1 MKRRMLALLL
11 ALVLMVGMLP
21 TAFATDAVEP
31 AAVGEELDT
40 ENPAEGDNE
49 EMPEEPEETGAEE
62 EAKAEA
68 EAAPLAADASGT
80 VAYLLGMRLENGY
93 YTANKA
99 EVGHYTEK
107 PDSLKNYLFY
117 EDGVLTVFGG
127 IVAGNSGTE
136 DWKAGLSVESGSL
149 TIKGSGILKL
159 NGTGMSGLYVDRNH
173 ADINIDLAEGDALG
187 QISIKSTN
195 ACTVR
200 GDLTVT
206 NASFAE
212 IATDIDRNA
221 DTTIICDTID
231 GARGSM
237 HRLFLSAIVW
247 AARASTAFCACAPRS

>member
-1 MKRRMLALLL
+1 MRCRKERKKAEEPGYEEKN
-11 ALVLMVGMLP
+11 ACAASGAGADGWHAP
-21 TAFATDAVEP
+21 DAVEP

-136 DWKAGLSVESGSL
+136 DWNAVLSVESGSL
-149 TIKGSGILKL
+149 I
-159 NGTGMSGLYVDRNH
+159 MR
-173 ADINIDLAEGDALG
+173 
-187 QISIKSTN
+187 ISILIWQ
-195 ACTVR
+195 R
-200 GDLTVT
+200 
-206 NASFAE
+206 
-212 IATDIDRNA
+212 ATHWDRSQSRA
-221 DTTIICDTID
+221 QMPARY
-231 GARGSM
+231 GA
-237 HRLFLSAIVW
+237 I
-247 AARASTAFCACAPRS
+247 

>member
-117 EDGVLTVFGG
+117 EDGALTVFGG

-136 DWKAGLSVESGSL
+136 DWKAVLSVESGSL
-149 TIKGSGILKL
+149 TIKGSGIAI
-159 NGTGMSGLYVDRNH
+159 H
-173 ADINIDLAEGDALG
+173 DI
-187 QISIKSTN
+187 
-195 ACTVR
+195 
-200 GDLTVT
+200 
-206 NASFAE
+206 
-212 IATDIDRNA
+212 
-221 DTTIICDTID
+221 
-231 GARGSM
+231 
-237 HRLFLSAIVW
+237 
-247 AARASTAFCACAPRS
+247 

>member
-1 MKRRMLALLL
+1 MRCRKER
-11 ALVLMVGMLP
+11 
-21 TAFATDAVEP
+21 
-31 AAVGEELDT
+31 
-40 ENPAEGDNE
+40 
-49 EMPEEPEETGAEE
+49 
-62 EAKAEA
+62 KKA

-136 DWKAGLSVESGSL
+136 DWKAVLSVESGSL

>member
-1 MKRRMLALLL
+1 M
-11 ALVLMVGMLP
+11 
-21 TAFATDAVEP
+21 
-31 AAVGEELDT
+31 
-40 ENPAEGDNE
+40 
-49 EMPEEPEETGAEE
+49 
-62 EAKAEA
+62 
-68 EAAPLAADASGT
+68 
-80 VAYLLGMRLENGY
+80 
-93 YTANKA
+93 
-99 EVGHYTEK
+99 
-107 PDSLKNYLFY
+107 KNYLFY

-136 DWKAGLSVESGSL
+136 DWKAVLSVESGSL